1 MHIRYERRR
10 KVILLYSWLP
20 AKTYDKNMTIWIF
33 FSKHG
38 KLGHCFHGQNY
49 IFQIKIWWN
58 FAKNEN
64 IGHFFQSFQFK
75 FKVTQGSWKWGCA
88 MAGKGEW

>member
-1 MHIRYERRR
+1 MHTRYERR
-10 KVILLYSWLP
+10 KKKIFLSSWLL
-20 AKTYDKNMTIWIF
+20 AKTYDKNMRIWIF

-49 IFQIKIWWN
+49 NFQKICWN
-58 FAKNEN
+58 FVKNEN

-75 FKVTQGSWKWGCA
+75 FRVVQGSWKWGCA
-88 MAGKGEW
+88 MVGKGEL